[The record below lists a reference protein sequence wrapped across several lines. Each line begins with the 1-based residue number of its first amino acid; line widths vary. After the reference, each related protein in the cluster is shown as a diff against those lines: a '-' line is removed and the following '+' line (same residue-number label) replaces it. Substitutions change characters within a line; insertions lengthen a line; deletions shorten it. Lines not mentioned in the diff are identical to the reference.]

1 MNLGGLRVRTT
12 LDMRMQDQANA
23 TVRRIMNDPK
33 HDPRAALVA
42 IDPRSGAVRAMYGGR
57 SFKSR
62 QFNYATD
69 SVRQAGSTMKPF
81 VLAQALNAGISANTV
96 YPGPAELIVNG
107 EDFKNYGD
115 TNYGPMTLRDATRLS
130 VNTIYVQL
138 MQVVGPERVAKFAK
152 AHGLAAELGG
162 PAGPKRD
169 PRPLEKAPV
178 LKPVLALSLGS
189 GDVTTL
195 QLASAFGTWAN
206 RGIHQAPHLV
216 EKVVDSKGRV
226 LEDHR
231 GQQGTQVIARE
242 HADTMNLVLRGAVEN
257 GTGTAARLYGREVA
271 GKTGTTS
278 DYTDARFVGYTTDLV
293 TSVWLGFDDPK
304 KKLVNVRGYDGIS
317 GGTLPAQI
325 WHDFMDVATRN
336 RPNQPFVQPEQL
348 GGVVLNPTTTAP
360 PVTVPPTTQPP
371 GQPNPQPTF
380 PPGQPGP
387 SQPPPSL
394 TLPGPGPA
402 RPGPRQARGMRAAT
416 AAGSRRGGP
425 AWARARGRGRADAAT
440 VDWLV
445 VGLWLLT
452 RAVLL
457 VVSLNPRLYSAAL
470 FGDVRFYGA
479 KVERMF
485 QGELPYRDVAT
496 EYPPGSVPFTILPGL
511 VVGTGG
517 GYRLAFACE
526 MLLVDAVGLW
536 AATRLA
542 RVVDA
547 GRRRIPLAYVLA
559 MVAVGPLLVLR
570 FDIVPAVCVLLAAA
584 MAAEGRFGWAA
595 AALGYGTAAKIFP
608 GVLAPLL
615 VLGLVPALGWW
626 RSFTRTVPPFLAGF
640 GLTVVPALVLSVRGT
655 ADSVLYHVQ
664 RGADREP
671 LGQPDR
677 HRPPVRAARP
687 DRVRVRRLR
696 PRLQRLGGRQGPVG
710 VATLAALAGAA
721 WLVWRRART
730 RAGSGRPTGPAPSPS
745 GPSPSS
751 CPPGCCRP
759 STWSGCAPPWSGWP
773 CSSPAGGRSGRWSRP
788 PW

>member
-1 MNLGGLRVRTT
+1 MAAPPITPTRAARHQQQGRPQGKERKPSPPRSRLRRVLRWTLWLAVPAVAVAAGTVVGLIYAFARVPLPAEVPTAQTIVFLDETGRQEIGTLSAQENRRVVTLDKIPEDARRAVLAAEDRDFYEHGAISWRGLARASAANLLRRRISEGGSTITQQYVKNAFPGVGRDRTLFRKLKEAVIAVKLERKFSKDQILEFYMNTVYFGRGAYGIDAAARTYFKQKVENLKPGQSALLAGVIRSPEFYGKKDHATSAKARRNFVLQAMVDRGWLTAKKGRAATASKLGVVWSTKRGGIINSQAPFFLEKVRQYLIARYGAEAVNLGGLRVRTT
-12 LDMRMQDQANA
+12 LDMGMQRLADA
-23 TVRRIMNDPK
+23 TVGRIMNDPK

-42 IDPRSGAVRAMYGGR
+42 IDPRNGAVRAMYGGR

-69 SVRQAGSTMKPF
+69 SIRQAGSTMKPF

-107 EDFKNYGD
+107 EDFRNYGD

-138 MQVVGPERVAKFAK
+138 MQVVGPERVAKFAR

-162 PAGPKRD
+162 PADPKRD

-257 GTGTAARLYGREVA
+257 GTGTVARLYGREVA

-325 WHDFMDVATRN
+325 WHDFMDGASRN

-402 RPGPRQARGMRAAT
+402 PTRP
-416 AAGSRRGGP
+416 
-425 AWARARGRGRADAAT
+425 
-440 VDWLV
+440 
-445 VGLWLLT
+445 
-452 RAVLL
+452 
-457 VVSLNPRLYSAAL
+457 
-470 FGDVRFYGA
+470 
-479 KVERMF
+479 
-485 QGELPYRDVAT
+485 
-496 EYPPGSVPFTILPGL
+496 
-511 VVGTGG
+511 
-517 GYRLAFACE
+517 
-526 MLLVDAVGLW
+526 
-536 AATRLA
+536 
-542 RVVDA
+542 
-547 GRRRIPLAYVLA
+547 
-559 MVAVGPLLVLR
+559 
-570 FDIVPAVCVLLAAA
+570 
-584 MAAEGRFGWAA
+584 
-595 AALGYGTAAKIFP
+595 
-608 GVLAPLL
+608 
-615 VLGLVPALGWW
+615 
-626 RSFTRTVPPFLAGF
+626 
-640 GLTVVPALVLSVRGT
+640 
-655 ADSVLYHVQ
+655 
-664 RGADREP
+664 
-671 LGQPDR
+671 
-677 HRPPVRAARP
+677 
-687 DRVRVRRLR
+687 
-696 PRLQRLGGRQGPVG
+696 
-710 VATLAALAGAA
+710 
-721 WLVWRRART
+721 
-730 RAGSGRPTGPAPSPS
+730 
-745 GPSPSS
+745 
-751 CPPGCCRP
+751 
-759 STWSGCAPPWSGWP
+759 
-773 CSSPAGGRSGRWSRP
+773 
-788 PW
+788 

>member
-1 MNLGGLRVRTT
+1 MAAPPITPTRAARHQQQGRPQGKERKPSPPRSRLRRVLRWTLWLAVPAVAVAAGTVVGLIYAFARVPLPAEVPTAQTIVFLDATGRQEIGTLSAQENRRVVTLDKIPEDARRAVLAAEDRDLYEHGAISWRGLARASAANLLRRRISEGGSTITQQYVKNAFPGVGRDRTLFRKLKEAVIAVKLERKFSKDQILEFYMNTVYFGRGAYGIDAAARTYFKQKAENLKRGQSAMLAGVIRSPEFYGKKDHATSAKARRNYILQAMVDRGWLTAKEGRVAMASKLGVVWSTKRGGIANSRAPFFLEKVRQYLIARYGAEAVNLGGLRVRTT
-12 LDMRMQDQANA
+12 LDMGMQRLADA
-23 TVRRIMNDPK
+23 TVRRMMNDPK

-42 IDPRSGAVRAMYGGR
+42 IDPRTGAVRAMYGGR

-138 MQVVGPERVAKFAK
+138 MQVVGPERVAKFAR

-162 PAGPKRD
+162 PADPKRD
-169 PRPLEKAPV
+169 PRPLENAPV

-325 WHDFMDVATRN
+325 WHDFMDGATRN
-336 RPNQPFVQPEQL
+336 RPNQPFAQPEQL

-402 RPGPRQARGMRAAT
+402 PTRP
-416 AAGSRRGGP
+416 
-425 AWARARGRGRADAAT
+425 
-440 VDWLV
+440 
-445 VGLWLLT
+445 
-452 RAVLL
+452 
-457 VVSLNPRLYSAAL
+457 
-470 FGDVRFYGA
+470 
-479 KVERMF
+479 
-485 QGELPYRDVAT
+485 
-496 EYPPGSVPFTILPGL
+496 
-511 VVGTGG
+511 
-517 GYRLAFACE
+517 
-526 MLLVDAVGLW
+526 
-536 AATRLA
+536 
-542 RVVDA
+542 
-547 GRRRIPLAYVLA
+547 
-559 MVAVGPLLVLR
+559 
-570 FDIVPAVCVLLAAA
+570 
-584 MAAEGRFGWAA
+584 
-595 AALGYGTAAKIFP
+595 
-608 GVLAPLL
+608 
-615 VLGLVPALGWW
+615 
-626 RSFTRTVPPFLAGF
+626 
-640 GLTVVPALVLSVRGT
+640 
-655 ADSVLYHVQ
+655 
-664 RGADREP
+664 
-671 LGQPDR
+671 
-677 HRPPVRAARP
+677 
-687 DRVRVRRLR
+687 
-696 PRLQRLGGRQGPVG
+696 
-710 VATLAALAGAA
+710 
-721 WLVWRRART
+721 
-730 RAGSGRPTGPAPSPS
+730 
-745 GPSPSS
+745 
-751 CPPGCCRP
+751 
-759 STWSGCAPPWSGWP
+759 
-773 CSSPAGGRSGRWSRP
+773 
-788 PW
+788 

>member
-1 MNLGGLRVRTT
+1 MAAPPITPTRAARHQQQGRPQGKERKPSPPRSRLRRVLRWTLWLAVPAVAVAAGTVVGLIYAFARVPLPAEVPTAQTIVFLDATGRQEIGTLSAQENRRVVTLDKIPEDARRAVLAAEDRDFYEHGAISWRGLARASAANLLRRRISEGGSTITQQYVKNAFPGVGRDRTLFRKLKEAVIAVKLERKFSKDQILEFYMNTVYFGRGAYGIDAAARTYFKQKAEDLKPGQSALLAGVIRSPEFYGKKDHATSAKARRNFVLQAMVDRGWLTAKEGRVATASKLGVVWSTKRGGIINSRAPFFLEKVRQYLIARYGAEAVNLGGLRVRTT
-12 LDMRMQDQANA
+12 LDMGMQRLADA
-23 TVRRIMNDPK
+23 TLRRIMNDPK

-42 IDPRSGAVRAMYGGR
+42 IDPRNGAVRAMYGGR

-138 MQVVGPERVAKFAK
+138 MQVVGPERVAKFAR

-162 PAGPKRD
+162 PADPKRD
-169 PRPLEKAPV
+169 PRPLENAPV

-216 EKVVDSKGRV
+216 EKVVDSKERV

-325 WHDFMDVATRN
+325 WHDFMDGASRN

-387 SQPPPSL
+387 PQPPPSL

-402 RPGPRQARGMRAAT
+402 PTRP
-416 AAGSRRGGP
+416 
-425 AWARARGRGRADAAT
+425 
-440 VDWLV
+440 
-445 VGLWLLT
+445 
-452 RAVLL
+452 
-457 VVSLNPRLYSAAL
+457 
-470 FGDVRFYGA
+470 
-479 KVERMF
+479 
-485 QGELPYRDVAT
+485 
-496 EYPPGSVPFTILPGL
+496 
-511 VVGTGG
+511 
-517 GYRLAFACE
+517 
-526 MLLVDAVGLW
+526 
-536 AATRLA
+536 
-542 RVVDA
+542 
-547 GRRRIPLAYVLA
+547 
-559 MVAVGPLLVLR
+559 
-570 FDIVPAVCVLLAAA
+570 
-584 MAAEGRFGWAA
+584 
-595 AALGYGTAAKIFP
+595 
-608 GVLAPLL
+608 
-615 VLGLVPALGWW
+615 
-626 RSFTRTVPPFLAGF
+626 
-640 GLTVVPALVLSVRGT
+640 
-655 ADSVLYHVQ
+655 
-664 RGADREP
+664 
-671 LGQPDR
+671 
-677 HRPPVRAARP
+677 
-687 DRVRVRRLR
+687 
-696 PRLQRLGGRQGPVG
+696 
-710 VATLAALAGAA
+710 
-721 WLVWRRART
+721 
-730 RAGSGRPTGPAPSPS
+730 
-745 GPSPSS
+745 
-751 CPPGCCRP
+751 
-759 STWSGCAPPWSGWP
+759 
-773 CSSPAGGRSGRWSRP
+773 
-788 PW
+788 

>member
-1 MNLGGLRVRTT
+1 MAAPPITPTRAARHQQQGRPQGKERKPSPPRSRLRRVLRWTLWLAVPAVAIAAGTVVGLIYAFARVPLPAEVPTAQTIVFLDGTGRQEIGTLSAQENRRVVTLDKIPEEARRAVLAAEDRDFYEHGAISWRGLARASAANLLRRRISEGGSTITQQYVKNAFPGVGRDRTLFRKLKEAVIAVKLERKFSKDQILEFYMNTVYFGRGAYGIDAAARTYFKQKVENLKPGQSALLAGVIRSPEFYGKKDHATSAKARRNYVLQAMVDRGWLTAKEGRAHMASKLGVIWSTKRGGIANSRAPFFLEKVRQYLIARYGAEAVNLGGLRVRTT
-12 LDMRMQDQANA
+12 LDMGMQDQANA

-138 MQVVGPERVAKFAK
+138 MQVVGPERVAKFAR

-162 PAGPKRD
+162 QADPKRD

-325 WHDFMDVATRN
+325 WHDFMDGATRN

-402 RPGPRQARGMRAAT
+402 PTRP
-416 AAGSRRGGP
+416 
-425 AWARARGRGRADAAT
+425 
-440 VDWLV
+440 
-445 VGLWLLT
+445 
-452 RAVLL
+452 
-457 VVSLNPRLYSAAL
+457 
-470 FGDVRFYGA
+470 
-479 KVERMF
+479 
-485 QGELPYRDVAT
+485 
-496 EYPPGSVPFTILPGL
+496 
-511 VVGTGG
+511 
-517 GYRLAFACE
+517 
-526 MLLVDAVGLW
+526 
-536 AATRLA
+536 
-542 RVVDA
+542 
-547 GRRRIPLAYVLA
+547 
-559 MVAVGPLLVLR
+559 
-570 FDIVPAVCVLLAAA
+570 
-584 MAAEGRFGWAA
+584 
-595 AALGYGTAAKIFP
+595 
-608 GVLAPLL
+608 
-615 VLGLVPALGWW
+615 
-626 RSFTRTVPPFLAGF
+626 
-640 GLTVVPALVLSVRGT
+640 
-655 ADSVLYHVQ
+655 
-664 RGADREP
+664 
-671 LGQPDR
+671 
-677 HRPPVRAARP
+677 
-687 DRVRVRRLR
+687 
-696 PRLQRLGGRQGPVG
+696 
-710 VATLAALAGAA
+710 
-721 WLVWRRART
+721 
-730 RAGSGRPTGPAPSPS
+730 
-745 GPSPSS
+745 
-751 CPPGCCRP
+751 
-759 STWSGCAPPWSGWP
+759 
-773 CSSPAGGRSGRWSRP
+773 
-788 PW
+788 